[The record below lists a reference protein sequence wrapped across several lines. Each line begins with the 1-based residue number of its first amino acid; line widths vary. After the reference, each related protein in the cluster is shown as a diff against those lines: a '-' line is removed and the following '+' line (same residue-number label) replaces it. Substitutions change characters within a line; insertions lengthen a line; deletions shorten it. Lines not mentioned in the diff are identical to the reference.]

1 MKIAKIEMFQ
11 VDLPYAGGSYEL
23 SGGRTYTG
31 FDGTFV
37 CVTTDRGLERL
48 G

>member
-23 SGGRTYTG
+23 SGGR
-31 FDGTFV
+31 V
-37 CVTTDRGLERL
+37 
-48 G
+48 